1 MGWFRAGEECRE
13 CGQNS
18 AAFLAFGAFVM
29 VIFAM
34 VGFRLSAMLSTSTMA
49 MLRNVITSIQ
59 YLSASL
65 EVDVRWLDVLLDL
78 RV

>member
-1 MGWFRAGEECRE
+1 
-13 CGQNS
+13 
-18 AAFLAFGAFVM
+18 
-29 VIFAM
+29 
-34 VGFRLSAMLSTSTMA
+34 MLSTSTMA